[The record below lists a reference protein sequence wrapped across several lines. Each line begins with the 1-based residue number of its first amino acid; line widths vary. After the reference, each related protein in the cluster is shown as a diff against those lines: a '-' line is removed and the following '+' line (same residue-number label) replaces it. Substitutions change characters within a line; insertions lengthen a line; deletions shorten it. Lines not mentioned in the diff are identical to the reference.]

1 MWRCDGRVH
10 ISTSPHLY
18 TPKRMSMKRV
28 DRDLNRFKQIVRGKI
43 KKDLRKYMSHGE
55 MIGRQG
61 KRYVSI
67 PVPTIDLPQFRYGSK
82 QGGGV
87 GQGDGDV
94 GDPVGQ
100 GDGQPGEG
108 QAGSDPGQHVL
119 EVDMTLDELA
129 AILGEE
135 LQLPNI
141 QPKGRKNLISE
152 KDKYS
157 GIRRTGPDSLRH
169 FKRTYREALR
179 RQISSGDYDSADP
192 IIVPIRDDMRY
203 RSWKETM
210 LPESNAVII
219 YMMDVSGSMGTEQK
233 ELVRITAFWIETWL
247 RSQYK
252 EIDIRYIVHDA
263 AAKEVDQETF
273 YHIREGGGTKI
284 SSAYKLCNRLIDE
297 RYPSEEWN
305 IYPFHF
311 SDGDNWGGGDTRE
324 CVELLRKEL
333 MPKVNLFCYGQ
344 VRSLYGSGR
353 FAHDLE
359 EYLGNDERI
368 VVSEI
373 ADRDDVYDTI
383 KDFLGKGK

>member
-1 MWRCDGRVH
+1 
-10 ISTSPHLY
+10 
-18 TPKRMSMKRV
+18 MSMKRV
-28 DRDLNRFKQIVRGKI
+28 DRDLGRFRQIVRGKI
-43 KKDLRKYMSHGE
+43 KQDLRKYMSHGE

-67 PVPTIDLPQFRYGSK
+67 PVPQIDLPQFRYGAK

-87 GQGDGDV
+87 GQGEGDV
-94 GDPVGQ
+94 GDPIGQ
-100 GDGQPGEG
+100 GDPQQGQGE
-108 QAGSDPGQHVL
+108 AGSEPGQHVL
-119 EVDMTLDELA
+119 EVDVPLEELA

-141 QPKGRKNLISE
+141 QPKGQKNLISE

-157 GIRRTGPDSLRH
+157 GIRRTGPNSLRH

-179 RQISSGDYDSADP
+179 RQISSGEYDSVDP
-192 IIVPIRDDMRY
+192 IVVPIRDDMRY
-203 RSWKETM
+203 RSWKEVM
-210 LPESNAVII
+210 IPESNAVII
-219 YMMDVSGSMGTEQK
+219 YMMDVSGSMGSEQK

-297 RYPSEEWN
+297 RYPANEWN

-324 CVELLRKEL
+324 CVELLKKEL
-333 MPKVNLFCYGQ
+333 LPKANLFCYGQ

-359 EYLGNDERI
+359 EYLSNDERI
-368 VVSEI
+368 VISEI
-373 ADRDDVYDTI
+373 TERDDVYDTI

>member
-1 MWRCDGRVH
+1 MQRVE
-10 ISTSPHLY
+10 
-18 TPKRMSMKRV
+18 
-28 DRDLNRFKQIVRGKI
+28 RDLNRFREIVRGRI

-67 PVPTIDLPQFRYGSK
+67 PLPQIDIPQFRYGSK

-94 GDPVGQ
+94 GDPIARGDGDQGQ
-100 GDGQPGEG
+100 GQGE
-108 QAGSDPGQHVL
+108 AGSEPGAHVL
-119 EVDMTLDELA
+119 EVDVTLEELA
-129 AILGEE
+129 QILGEE

-141 QPKGRKNLISE
+141 EPKGKKNIISE
-152 KDKYS
+152 RDRYS
-157 GIRRTGPDSLRH
+157 GIRRTGPNSLRH

-179 RQISSGDYDSADP
+179 RQLVSGDYDPQNP
-192 IIVPIRDDMRY
+192 IIVPIREDMRY
-203 RSWKETM
+203 RSWKEQL

-247 RSQYK
+247 RSQYR

-263 AAKEVDQETF
+263 TAKEVDQETF

-284 SSAYKLCNRLIDE
+284 SSAYKLCNRMIEE
-297 RYPSEEWN
+297 RYPAEEWN

-324 CVELLRKEL
+324 CIDLLRKDL
-333 MPKVNLFCYGQ
+333 LGKANLFAYGQ

-359 EYLGNDERI
+359 EYLGSEENLVI
-368 VVSEI
+368 SEI
-373 ADRDDVYDTI
+373 ADRDDIYDAI

>member
-1 MWRCDGRVH
+1 
-10 ISTSPHLY
+10 
-18 TPKRMSMKRV
+18 MSMKRV
-28 DRDLNRFKQIVRGKI
+28 DRDLGRFRQIVRGKI

-61 KRYVSI
+61 KRFVSI
-67 PVPTIDLPQFRYGSK
+67 PVPQIDIPQFRYGAK

-94 GDPVGQ
+94 GDPIGQ
-100 GDGQPGEG
+100 GDGQSGQG
-108 QAGSDPGQHVL
+108 QAGSEPGKHTL
-119 EVDMTLDELA
+119 EVDVSLDELA

-141 QPKGRKNLISE
+141 QPKGKKNIVSE

-157 GIRRTGPDSLRH
+157 GIRRTGPNSLRH

-179 RQISSGDYDSADP
+179 RQISAGEYDSGDP
-192 IIVPIRDDMRY
+192 IVVPIREDMRY

-210 LPESNAVII
+210 LPESNAVIL

-297 RYPSEEWN
+297 RYPASEWN

-324 CVELLRKEL
+324 CIDLLKKELL
-333 MPKVNLFCYGQ
+333 PKVNLFCYGQ

-359 EYLGNDERI
+359 EYLGSDERI
-368 VVSEI
+368 VISEI
-373 ADRDDVYDTI
+373 AERDDVYDTI

>member
-1 MWRCDGRVH
+1 
-10 ISTSPHLY
+10 
-18 TPKRMSMKRV
+18 MSVQRAE
-28 DRDLNRFKQIVRGKI
+28 RDLNRFRHIVRGRI

-67 PVPTIDLPQFRYGSK
+67 PLPQIDIPQFRYGAK

-94 GDPVGQ
+94 GDPVAQ
-100 GDGQPGEG
+100 GDGQPGSGE
-108 QAGSDPGQHVL
+108 AGSEPGSHVL
-119 EVDMTLDELA
+119 EVDVSLEELA
-129 AILGEE
+129 EILGEE

-141 QPKGRKNLISE
+141 QPRGKKNIVSE
-152 KDKYS
+152 KDRYS

-179 RQISSGDYDSADP
+179 RQIAAGDYNTKDP
-192 IIVPIRDDMRY
+192 VVIPIRDDMRY
-203 RSWKETM
+203 RSWKETL

-233 ELVRITAFWIETWL
+233 EMVRITAFWIETWL

-284 SSAYKLCNRLIDE
+284 SSAYKLCNRLIEE
-297 RYPSEEWN
+297 RYPASEWN

-324 CVELLRKEL
+324 CIELLRKEML
-333 MPKVNLFCYGQ
+333 PKVNQFCYGQ

-359 EYLGNDERI
+359 EYLGDEESLVI
-368 VVSEI
+368 SEI
-373 ADRDDVYDTI
+373 AERDDVYDTI

>member
-1 MWRCDGRVH
+1 MPQRVE
-10 ISTSPHLY
+10 
-18 TPKRMSMKRV
+18 
-28 DRDLNRFKQIVRGKI
+28 RDLNRFRQIVRGRI
-43 KKDLRKYMSHGE
+43 KKDLRKYMSQGE

-67 PVPTIDLPQFRYGSK
+67 PLPQIDIPRFRYGS
-82 QGGGV
+82 QQSGGV
-87 GQGDGDV
+87 GQGDGQE
-94 GDPVGQ
+94 GDPIARGEGDDGQ
-100 GDGQPGEG
+100 GE
-108 QAGSDPGQHVL
+108 AGSEPGQHAL
-119 EVDMTLDELA
+119 EVDITLEELA
-129 AILGEE
+129 QILGEE

-141 QPKGRKNLISE
+141 EPKGRKNIVSQ
-152 KDKYS
+152 KDRYS

-169 FKRTYREALR
+169 FKRSYREALR
-179 RQISSGDYDSADP
+179 RQLISGDYDAHNP
-192 IIVPIRDDMRY
+192 IVVPIREDMRY
-203 RSWKETM
+203 RSWKETLM
-210 LPESNAVII
+210 PESNAVII

-233 ELVRITAFWIETWL
+233 ELVRMTAFWIETWL
-247 RSQYK
+247 RSQYR

-284 SSAYKLCNRLIDE
+284 SSAYKLCNKLIDE
-297 RYPSEEWN
+297 RYPADEWN

-324 CVELLRKEL
+324 CIELLRKEL
-333 MPKVNLFCYGQ
+333 LGKINLFCYGQ

-359 EYLGNDERI
+359 EYLGSEDGLVI
-368 VVSEI
+368 SEI
-373 ADRDDVYDTI
+373 ADREDIYDSI

>member
-1 MWRCDGRVH
+1 
-10 ISTSPHLY
+10 
-18 TPKRMSMKRV
+18 MSMKRV

-87 GQGDGDV
+87 GQGEGDV

-100 GDGQPGEG
+100 GDGQPGQG
-108 QAGSDPGQHVL
+108 QAGSDPGQHAL
-119 EVDMTLDELA
+119 EVDITLDELA

-141 QPKGRKNLISE
+141 QPKGRKNLVSE

-157 GIRRTGPDSLRH
+157 GIRRTGPNSLRH

-179 RQISSGDYDSADP
+179 RQISSGEYDSADP

-324 CVELLRKEL
+324 CVELLKNEL
-333 MPKVNLFCYGQ
+333 MPKVNQFCYGQ

-359 EYLGNDERI
+359 EYLGGDERI

-373 ADRDDVYDTI
+373 TDRDDVYDTI

>member
-1 MWRCDGRVH
+1 
-10 ISTSPHLY
+10 
-18 TPKRMSMKRV
+18 
-28 DRDLNRFKQIVRGKI
+28 
-43 KKDLRKYMSHGE
+43 
-55 MIGRQG
+55 
-61 KRYVSI
+61 
-67 PVPTIDLPQFRYGSK
+67 
-82 QGGGV
+82 V
-87 GQGDGDV
+87 GQGDGEV
-94 GDPVGQ
+94 GDPIAQGDEEQGQ
-100 GDGQPGEG
+100 GE
-108 QAGSDPGQHVL
+108 AGSEPGQHVL
-119 EVDMTLDELA
+119 EVDVTLEELA
-129 AILGEE
+129 QILGEE

-141 QPKGRKNLISE
+141 EPRGKKNIVSE

-179 RQISSGDYDSADP
+179 RQVIMGDYDPKDP
-192 IIVPIRDDMRY
+192 IIVPIREDMRY

-233 ELVRITAFWIETWL
+233 ELVRMTAFWIETWL
-247 RSQYK
+247 RSQYR

-284 SSAYKLCNRLIDE
+284 SSAYKLCNKLIDE
-297 RYPSEEWN
+297 RYPVDDWN
-305 IYPFHF
+305 VYLFHF

-324 CVELLRKEL
+324 CIELLRKDL
-333 MPKVNLFCYGQ
+333 LTKSNLFCYGQ

-359 EYLGNDERI
+359 EYLGNEESMVI
-368 VVSEI
+368 SEI
-373 ADRDDVYDTI
+373 ADREDIYDAI
-383 KDFLGKGK
+383 KSFLGKGK

>member
-1 MWRCDGRVH
+1 MQRVE
-10 ISTSPHLY
+10 
-18 TPKRMSMKRV
+18 RN
-28 DRDLNRFKQIVRGKI
+28 LNRFRQIVRGRI

-55 MIGRQG
+55 LIGRQG
-61 KRYVSI
+61 RRYVSI
-67 PVPTIDLPQFRYGSK
+67 PLPQIDIPQFRYGTK

-87 GQGDGDV
+87 GQGDGNV
-94 GDPVGQ
+94 GDPIARGDEQQ
-100 GDGQPGEG
+100 GAGE
-108 QAGSDPGQHVL
+108 AGSEPGTHIM
-119 EVDMTLDELA
+119 EVDVSLEELA
-129 AILGEE
+129 QILGEE

-141 QPKGRKNLISE
+141 QPKGRKNIITE

-157 GIRRTGPDSLRH
+157 GIRKTGPESLRH
-169 FKRTYREALR
+169 FKRTFREALR
-179 RQISSGDYDSADP
+179 RHIVTGDYNPDNP

-203 RSWKETM
+203 RSWKET
-210 LPESNAVII
+210 LQPESNAVII

-247 RSQYK
+247 RFQYR

-263 AAKEVDQETF
+263 LAKEVDQETF

-284 SSAYKLCNRLIDE
+284 SSAYKLCNRLIEE
-297 RYPSEEWN
+297 RYPVDEWN

-324 CVELLRKEL
+324 CIDLLRQEL
-333 MPKVNLFCYGQ
+333 IPKINLFCYGQ

-359 EYLGNDERI
+359 EYLGNEDTLVI
-368 VVSEI
+368 SEI
-373 ADRDDVYDTI
+373 ADREDIYDAI

>member
-1 MWRCDGRVH
+1 
-10 ISTSPHLY
+10 
-18 TPKRMSMKRV
+18 MKRV
-28 DRDLNRFKQIVRGKI
+28 DRDLGRFRQIVRGKI

-61 KRYVSI
+61 KRFVSI
-67 PVPTIDLPQFRYGSK
+67 PVPQIDIPQFRYGAK

-87 GQGDGDV
+87 GQGEGDV

-100 GDGQPGEG
+100 GDGQPGQG
-108 QAGSDPGQHVL
+108 QAGAEPGQHTL
-119 EVDMTLDELA
+119 EVDVSLDELA

-141 QPKGRKNLISE
+141 QPKGKKNIVSE

-157 GIRRTGPDSLRH
+157 GIRRTGPNSLRH

-179 RQISSGDYDSADP
+179 RQISAGEYDAADP
-192 IIVPIRDDMRY
+192 MVVPIRDDMRY

-284 SSAYKLCNRLIDE
+284 SSAYKLCNRMIDE
-297 RYPSEEWN
+297 RYSPDEWN

-311 SDGDNWGGGDTRE
+311 SDGDNWSADDTNQCINILRE
-324 CVELLRKEL
+324 SVL
-333 MPKVNLFCYGQ
+333 PAVNMFCYGQ
-344 VRSLYGSGR
+344 VESPYGSGQ
-353 FAHDLE
+353 FIKDLRE
-359 EYLGNDERI
+359 AFPTPKDDLVI
-368 VVSEI
+368 TSEI
-373 ADRDDVYDTI
+373 KDKEAIYNSIR
-383 KDFLGKGK
+383 DFLGQGY

>member
-1 MWRCDGRVH
+1 MS
-10 ISTSPHLY
+10 I
-18 TPKRMSMKRV
+18 KRA
-28 DRDLNRFKQIVRGKI
+28 DRDLGRFRQIVRGKI

-67 PVPTIDLPQFRYGSK
+67 PVPQIDIPQFRYGAR

-87 GQGDGDV
+87 GQGEGDV
-94 GDPVGQ
+94 GDPLAQ
-100 GDGQPGEG
+100 GDGQEGQG
-108 QAGSDPGQHVL
+108 QAGSEPGSHVL
-119 EVDMTLDELA
+119 EVDITLEELA
-129 AILGEE
+129 QILGEE

-141 QPKGRKNLISE
+141 QPKGKKNIVSE
-152 KDKYS
+152 KDRYS
-157 GIRRTGPDSLRH
+157 GIRRTGPNSLRH

-179 RQISSGDYDSADP
+179 RQISAGDYNFNDP
-192 IIVPIRDDMRY
+192 VVVPIRDDMRY
-203 RSWKETM
+203 RSWKETLM
-210 LPESNAVII
+210 PESNAVII
-219 YMMDVSGSMGTEQK
+219 YMMDVSGSMGSEQK

-297 RYPSEEWN
+297 RYPSTEWN

-324 CVELLRKEL
+324 CIELLRKEML
-333 MPKVNLFCYGQ
+333 SKVNLFCYGQ

-359 EYLGNDERI
+359 EYLGGDERI
-368 VVSEI
+368 VISEI

>member
-1 MWRCDGRVH
+1 
-10 ISTSPHLY
+10 
-18 TPKRMSMKRV
+18 MKRV
-28 DRDLNRFKQIVRGKI
+28 DRDLNRFRQIVRGKI

-61 KRYVSI
+61 KRFVSI
-67 PVPTIDLPQFRYGSK
+67 PVPTIDLPQFRYGAK

-100 GDGQPGEG
+100 GDGQPGQG
-108 QAGSDPGQHVL
+108 QAGSEPGQHAL
-119 EVDMTLDELA
+119 EVDITIDELA

-157 GIRRTGPDSLRH
+157 GIRRTGPNSLRH

-179 RQISSGDYDSADP
+179 RQISSGDYNSADP
-192 IIVPIRDDMRY
+192 VIVPIPDDMRY

-324 CVELLRKEL
+324 CIELLRKDL

-359 EYLGNDERI
+359 EHLGNDERI

-383 KDFLGKGK
+383 KDFLGKGR

>member
-1 MWRCDGRVH
+1 MSVQRVE
-10 ISTSPHLY
+10 
-18 TPKRMSMKRV
+18 
-28 DRDLNRFKQIVRGKI
+28 RDLNRFRQIVRGKI

-61 KRYVSI
+61 KRFVSI
-67 PVPTIDLPQFRYGSK
+67 PVPQIDIPQFRYGAR

-87 GQGDGDV
+87 GQGEGDV
-94 GDPVGQ
+94 GDPIAQ
-100 GDGQPGEG
+100 GDGQQGQG
-108 QAGSDPGQHVL
+108 QAGSEPGAHAL
-119 EVDMTLDELA
+119 EVDITLEELA
-129 AILGEE
+129 QILGEE

-141 QPKGRKNLISE
+141 QPKGKKNIVSE
-152 KDKYS
+152 KDRYS
-157 GIRRTGPDSLRH
+157 GIRKTGPNSLRH

-179 RQISSGDYDSADP
+179 RQIASGEYNPRDP
-192 IIVPIRDDMRY
+192 VVVPIPDDMRY

-297 RYPSEEWN
+297 RYPATEWN

-324 CVELLRKEL
+324 CIDLLRKEL
-333 MPKVNLFCYGQ
+333 LPKVNLFCYGQ

-359 EYLGNDERI
+359 EYLGNDERL

-373 ADRDDVYDTI
+373 AERDDVYDTI
-383 KDFLGKGK
+383 RDFLGKGK

>member
-1 MWRCDGRVH
+1 
-10 ISTSPHLY
+10 
-18 TPKRMSMKRV
+18 MKRV

>member
-1 MWRCDGRVH
+1 MPQRVE
-10 ISTSPHLY
+10 
-18 TPKRMSMKRV
+18 
-28 DRDLNRFKQIVRGKI
+28 RDLNRFREIVRGRI

-67 PVPTIDLPQFRYGSK
+67 PLPQIDIPRFRYGSR

-87 GQGDGDV
+87 GQGNGDV
-94 GDPVGQ
+94 GDPLAQ
-100 GDGQPGEG
+100 GDGEDGQGE
-108 QAGSDPGQHVL
+108 AGSEPGQHVL
-119 EVDMTLDELA
+119 EVDVSLEELA
-129 AILGEE
+129 QILAEE

-141 QPKGRKNLISE
+141 EPKGRKNIVSE
-152 KDKYS
+152 RDKYS
-157 GIRRTGPDSLRH
+157 GIRKTGPDSLRH
-169 FKRTYREALR
+169 FKRTYKQALR
-179 RQISSGDYDSADP
+179 RQLVSGDYNPEDP

-203 RSWKETM
+203 RSWKETL

-233 ELVRITAFWIETWL
+233 ELVRVTAFWIETWL
-247 RSQYK
+247 RSQYR

-284 SSAYKLCNRLIDE
+284 SSAYKLCNKMIDE
-297 RYPSEEWN
+297 RYPPDEWN

-333 MPKVNLFCYGQ
+333 LPRVNLFCYGQ

-359 EYLGNDERI
+359 EYVGNEENLVI
-368 VVSEI
+368 SEI
-373 ADRDDVYDTI
+373 AEREDIYDSI

>member
-1 MWRCDGRVH
+1 
-10 ISTSPHLY
+10 
-18 TPKRMSMKRV
+18 MKRV
-28 DRDLNRFKQIVRGKI
+28 DRDLGRFREIVRGKI

-55 MIGRQG
+55 MVGRQG
-61 KRYVSI
+61 KRFVSI
-67 PVPTIDLPQFRYGSK
+67 PVPQIDLPQFRYGAK

-94 GDPVGQ
+94 GDPIGQ
-100 GDGQPGEG
+100 GEGPPGQGE
-108 QAGSDPGQHVL
+108 AGSEPGKHTL
-119 EVDMTLDELA
+119 EVDVSLEDLA
-129 AILGEE
+129 AILSEE

-141 QPKGRKNLISE
+141 QPKGKKNLISE

-179 RQISSGDYDSADP
+179 RQISSGEYNASDP
-192 IIVPIRDDMRY
+192 IVVPIRDDMRY
-203 RSWKETM
+203 RSWKETL

-297 RYPSEEWN
+297 RYPATEWN

-324 CVELLRKEL
+324 CIELLRQEL
-333 MPKVNLFCYGQ
+333 LTKVNLFCYGQ

-359 EYLGNDERI
+359 EHLGSDERI

-373 ADRDDVYDTI
+373 AERDDVYDTI

>member
-1 MWRCDGRVH
+1 MSIRRVE
-10 ISTSPHLY
+10 
-18 TPKRMSMKRV
+18 
-28 DRDLNRFKQIVRGKI
+28 RDLGRFRQIVRGKI
-43 KKDLRKYMSHGE
+43 KKDLRKYMSQGE

-61 KRYVSI
+61 RKYVSI
-67 PVPTIDLPQFRYGSK
+67 PLPQIDLPQFRYGSK

-94 GDPVGQ
+94 GDPIAQGDPQQGQ
-100 GDGQPGEG
+100 GE
-108 QAGSDPGQHVL
+108 AGSDPGQHVI
-119 EVDMTLDELA
+119 EVDVTLDELA

-141 QPKGRKNLISE
+141 EPRGRKNIISK

-157 GIRRTGPDSLRH
+157 GIRRVGPDSLRH
-169 FKRTYREALR
+169 FKRSYREALR
-179 RQISSGDYDSADP
+179 RQVMSGEYNATNP
-192 IIVPIRDDMRY
+192 IVVPIREDMRY
-203 RSWKETM
+203 RSWKETLM
-210 LPESNAVII
+210 PESNAVII

-263 AAKEVDQETF
+263 AAKEVDQNTF

-284 SSAYKLCNRLIDE
+284 SSAYKLCQRMIEE
-297 RYPSEEWN
+297 RYSPDEWN

-324 CVELLRKEL
+324 CVELLRSQL
-333 MPKVNLFCYGQ
+333 LPKVNQFCYGQ

-359 EYLGNDERI
+359 EYLGKETSLVI
-368 VVSEI
+368 SEI
-373 ADRDDVYDTI
+373 ADRDDIYDAI

>member
-1 MWRCDGRVH
+1 
-10 ISTSPHLY
+10 
-18 TPKRMSMKRV
+18 
-28 DRDLNRFKQIVRGKI
+28 
-43 KKDLRKYMSHGE
+43 
-55 MIGRQG
+55 
-61 KRYVSI
+61 
-67 PVPTIDLPQFRYGSK
+67 
-82 QGGGV
+82 
-87 GQGDGDV
+87 
-94 GDPVGQ
+94 
-100 GDGQPGEG
+100 
-108 QAGSDPGQHVL
+108 
-119 EVDMTLDELA
+119 
-129 AILGEE
+129 
-135 LQLPNI
+135 
-141 QPKGRKNLISE
+141 
-152 KDKYS
+152 
-157 GIRRTGPDSLRH
+157 
-169 FKRTYREALR
+169 
-179 RQISSGDYDSADP
+179 
-192 IIVPIRDDMRY
+192 
-203 RSWKETM
+203 
-210 LPESNAVII
+210 
-219 YMMDVSGSMGTEQK
+219 MMDVSGSMGTEQK

-252 EIDIRYIVHDA
+252 EINIRYIVHDA

-324 CVELLRKEL
+324 CIELLKKEL

-373 ADRDDVYDTI
+373 AERDDVYDTI